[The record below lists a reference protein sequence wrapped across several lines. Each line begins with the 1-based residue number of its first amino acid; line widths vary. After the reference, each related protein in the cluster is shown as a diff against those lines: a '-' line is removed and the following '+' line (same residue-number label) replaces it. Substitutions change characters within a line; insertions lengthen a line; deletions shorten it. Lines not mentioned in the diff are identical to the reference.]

1 MGFLDDVRDSVSDAV
16 DSVTGGGSSDDD
28 GGRSIAERTRDAGNT
43 TTSGSD
49 SSSSS
54 SGGGSDDN
62 SDSSS
67 SSGGRSISGRTR
79 DAGNT
84 TTSGSDSSSSSSGG
98 GRSISGR
105 TRDAG
110 NTTTSGSDS
119 SPSRS
124 DDADVVRSGSGP
136 SPGDQRD
143 ISGDLQD
150 GDGPV
155 DLSPLNGLETE
166 TDPGRSIRP
175 TGEGLSG
182 LEDDDEFG
190 NQEAVDQLSQRA
202 QDAGIQPDEYA
213 VRLDNGG
220 SQRSLRLEVD
230 EQRAEQRLLAD
241 ELSKRVRDTS
251 SELESQGFEQDD
263 FAFSFDEDSN
273 QVFVE
278 FDDNAFDEDDEF
290 EGVQTEEQQNLDE
303 IFDEIGS
310 ERPIP
315 DPTGLDDDRTDEQRF
330 IDGVTGGAFSDV
342 RDIEEE
348 QLGDRDGR
356 EERFLDSIKDAATP
370 LAVPLAAG
378 EFASKRF
385 NVDVEGDFGL
395 DVNEESAA
403 AAGVAVA
410 APEPVSTTGGLIAG
424 AGILGAAAISGSEL
438 DVDIS
443 RREIDESELEGPDSV
458 ERQSELEA
466 PSSIGTLGGEIDVDV
481 EELESA
487 TSELEVETTQD
498 DRTVTSEDDIIV
510 EASELVPPRQVTE
523 EDAQEDLATED
534 IEITEEALEDSNVE
548 FFIDVGGEES
558 VSEPTTERI
567 DAIEES
573 QNPTDFFEDE
583 AVDESATESIEEQ
596 LEELDQPI
604 ENAHPTSQESVDE
617 QIAGSLLAVDQ
628 AENLDSIFIDEQIE
642 SLDFA
647 IDTTALESLDQ
658 QLSQPVETI
667 TETVQPTETAAGPQ
681 KFSRCRT
688 NLRLPKSDG
697 FDGDDSDDEN
707 EFDDLSFI
715 DEAIEFD
722 TESFDEIDES
732 LGDLDADLEDL

>member
-1 MGFLDDVRDSVSDAV
+1 
-16 DSVTGGGSSDDD
+16 
-28 GGRSIAERTRDAGNT
+28 
-43 TTSGSD
+43 
-49 SSSSS
+49 
-54 SGGGSDDN
+54 
-62 SDSSS
+62 
-67 SSGGRSISGRTR
+67 
-79 DAGNT
+79 
-84 TTSGSDSSSSSSGG
+84 
-98 GRSISGR
+98 
-105 TRDAG
+105 
-110 NTTTSGSDS
+110 
-119 SPSRS
+119 
-124 DDADVVRSGSGP
+124 
-136 SPGDQRD
+136 
-143 ISGDLQD
+143 
-150 GDGPV
+150 
-155 DLSPLNGLETE
+155 LNGLETE

-202 QDAGIQPDEYA
+202 QDAGLQPDEYA

-303 IFDEIGS
+303 IFDEIGF

-628 AENLDSIFIDEQIE
+628 AENLDSISIDEQIE

-681 KFSRCRT
+681 QFGSRT
-688 NLRLPKSDG
+688 VSP
-697 FDGDDSDDEN
+697 
-707 EFDDLSFI
+707 I
-715 DEAIEFD
+715 A
-722 TESFDEIDES
+722 EI
-732 LGDLDADLEDL
+732 

>member
-1 MGFLDDVRDSVSDAV
+1 V
-16 DSVTGGGSSDDD
+16 
-28 GGRSIAERTRDAGNT
+28 
-43 TTSGSD
+43 
-49 SSSSS
+49 
-54 SGGGSDDN
+54 
-62 SDSSS
+62 
-67 SSGGRSISGRTR
+67 
-79 DAGNT
+79 
-84 TTSGSDSSSSSSGG
+84 
-98 GRSISGR
+98 
-105 TRDAG
+105 
-110 NTTTSGSDS
+110 
-119 SPSRS
+119 
-124 DDADVVRSGSGP
+124 
-136 SPGDQRD
+136 
-143 ISGDLQD
+143 
-150 GDGPV
+150 
-155 DLSPLNGLETE
+155 
-166 TDPGRSIRP
+166 
-175 TGEGLSG
+175 GLSG

-202 QDAGIQPDEYA
+202 QDAGLQPDEYA
-213 VRLDNGG
+213 VRLNNSG
-220 SQRSLRLEVD
+220 SQRSLQLEVD

-251 SELESQGFEQDD
+251 VELKNLGLEQDD

-278 FDDNAFDEDDEF
+278 FDEDLNQAPVEFDENTFDEDEEF

-303 IFDEIGS
+303 IFDEIGF

-330 IDGVTGGAFSDV
+330 IDEVTGGAFSDF

-356 EERFLDSIKDAATP
+356 EERFLDSIKVAAAP

-378 EFASKRF
+378 EFASKRID
-385 NVDVEGDFGL
+385 VDVEGDFGL
-395 DVNEESAA
+395 DVNEKSAA

-424 AGILGAAAISGSEL
+424 AGVLGAAAISGSEL

-443 RREIDESELEGPDSV
+443 RREIDESELEEPDSV

-466 PSSIGTLGGEIDVDV
+466 PSSIGTLGGEIGVDV
-481 EELESA
+481 EDLES
-487 TSELEVETTQD
+487 TTVELEVETPQD

-510 EASELVPPRQVTE
+510 ETSGLVPPRQVTE

-534 IEITEEALEDSNVE
+534 IEITEEAEEDAQEDLATEYIEITEEALEDENVE
-548 FFIDVGGEES
+548 FIIDVWGEES

-583 AVDESATESIEEQ
+583 AVDESATEPIEEQ

-604 ENAHPTSQESVDE
+604 ENAQPTSQEPVDE

-628 AENLDSIFIDEQIE
+628 GEKPDSIVIDEPIE
-642 SLDFA
+642 SLDFP
-647 IDTTALESLDQ
+647 IDTTALEPLDQ
-658 QLSQPVETI
+658 QLSQPVETTI
-667 TETVQPTETAAGPQ
+667 ETVQPVETIIETIQPTETPPGPPQ
-681 KFSRCRT
+681 FGGRT
-688 NLRLPKSDG
+688 DLRLPRFG
-697 FDGDDSDDEN
+697 GDDSDDVN